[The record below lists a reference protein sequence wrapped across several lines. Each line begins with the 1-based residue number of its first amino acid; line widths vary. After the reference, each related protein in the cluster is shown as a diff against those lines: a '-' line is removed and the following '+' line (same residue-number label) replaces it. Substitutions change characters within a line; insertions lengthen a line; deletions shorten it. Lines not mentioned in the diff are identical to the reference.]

1 MLRSLRLVVPFSF
14 RFRCSFSR
22 LFSAPPI
29 LHIERAAS
37 LIRRVVAHPA
47 GIARNT
53 NLSSENTKK
62 KRLQK
67 KNRKQKS
74 ATFRVAAKRDVTI
87 HGKSFNLRAPRTDLH
102 PGIVVESV

>member
-53 NLSSENTKK
+53 NLSSENKK
-62 KRLQK
+62 KEITK

-74 ATFRVAAKRDVTI
+74 ATFRVPAKRDVTI